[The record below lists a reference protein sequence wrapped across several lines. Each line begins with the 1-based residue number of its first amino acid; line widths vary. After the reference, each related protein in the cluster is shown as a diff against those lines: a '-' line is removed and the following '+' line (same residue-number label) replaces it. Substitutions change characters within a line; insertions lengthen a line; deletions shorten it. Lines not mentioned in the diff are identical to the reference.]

1 MKEVEELLPL
11 LDEQVE
17 LLRHKLSLM
26 RQMSECVRLGD
37 LRELGEL
44 VRTEASLQA
53 AESDLEQRTLRMR
66 EKLTLMAG
74 DHEGPVTLGKLVEMI
89 NGPLSVALS
98 DRRERLLL
106 LVQQVRQEA
115 AATSMLVRQ
124 ALELD
129 EQILTALAGGEGPDR
144 TYSAD
149 GSVGRNNTLSTF
161 HEDV

>member
-1 MKEVEELLPL
+1 
-11 LDEQVE
+11 
-17 LLRHKLSLM
+17 
-26 RQMSECVRLGD
+26 
-37 LRELGEL
+37 
-44 VRTEASLQA
+44 
-53 AESDLEQRTLRMR
+53 MR